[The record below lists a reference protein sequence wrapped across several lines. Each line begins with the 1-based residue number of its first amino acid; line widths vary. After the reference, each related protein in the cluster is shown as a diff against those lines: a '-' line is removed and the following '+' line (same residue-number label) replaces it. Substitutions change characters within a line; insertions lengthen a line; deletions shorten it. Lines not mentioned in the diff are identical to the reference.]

1 MMQDKPLDHLSGL
14 IGTEVFLVD
23 RNNRKLEDDHRFCQD
38 CKRCDARMTHLY
50 GSSEACRWNGQY
62 IYYCSIGLIFC
73 VAADDRQGIVI
84 GPVVMGD
91 LNDTLDQQSDESMRE
106 RIRRVPCLPTDQVRH
121 LCDLLYHLAAPK
133 AAYHAEVVTDNRH
146 YLEYE
151 KRLKNLLELGDR
163 HEVQVLINELIGK
176 IYFVDAV
183 DIHSIKQRIMELAA
197 VLSRATID
205 VGADINLVF
214 SINDSFIKA
223 LDTVKDIDELNV
235 WLMDLIN
242 RFMDCTFNFGKVR
255 TADLIHK
262 IYDFIRTNI
271 DQRMSVEEISKEVFL
286 SKNYVSSIFKE
297 YTGQSLTS
305 YINGIRINKSK
316 KLLLEGSLSLAEIA
330 GMCGFEDQSY
340 FTNVFKG
347 IVGVS
352 PNRYRKSKDSTKT
365 L

>member
-1 MMQDKPLDHLSGL
+1 MMLDKSLGHLAGL
-14 IGTEVFLVD
+14 IGTDAFSID
-23 RNNRKLEDDHRFCQD
+23 RNNRILGDGNRFCMD
-38 CKRCDARMTHLY
+38 CQRCDARMTHLY

-62 IYYCSIGLIFC
+62 IYYCGIGLIFC
-73 VAADDRQGIVI
+73 AAADDRQGTVI

-91 LNDTLDQQSDESMRE
+91 LNDTVDQQRDDDMRE

-121 LCDLLYHLAAPK
+121 LCELLYHLAAPK
-133 AAYHAEVVTDNRH
+133 ASKHSEVVTDNRH

-183 DIHSIKQRIMELAA
+183 DMLSIKQRIMELAA

-214 SINDSFIKA
+214 SINDSFIKT

-235 WLMDLIN
+235 WLIDLIN

-271 DQRMSVEEISKEVFL
+271 DQRITVEEISKEVFL

-297 YTGQSLTS
+297 YTGQSLTT

-316 KLLLEGSLSLAEIA
+316 KLLLESSLSLAEIA
-330 GMCGFEDQSY
+330 GVCGFEDQSY